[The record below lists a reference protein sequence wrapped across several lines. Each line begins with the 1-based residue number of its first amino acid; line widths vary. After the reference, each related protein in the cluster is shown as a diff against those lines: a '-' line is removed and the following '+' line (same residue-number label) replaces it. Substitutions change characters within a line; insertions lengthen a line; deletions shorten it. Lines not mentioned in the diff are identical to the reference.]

1 MGWILPSFSVKHLPC
16 FIEDERILQIVE
28 RDSAGGRDGLIR
40 TFLLVLSVCDVDD
53 GRAGGRRRPQ
63 GRWWPQ
69 GARSQLPAGS
79 SGSPSLGHPCEGR
92 GLCGLFYLFT
102 GLLPGLSQEGVFWGF
117 LSSGNDAGE
126 FGNI

>member
-1 MGWILPSFSVKHLPC
+1 MWMMGELV
-16 FIEDERILQIVE
+16 V
-28 RDSAGGRDGLIR
+28 GGAP
-40 TFLLVLSVCDVDD
+40 
-53 GRAGGRRRPQ
+53 RAGG
-63 GRWWPQ
+63 GLK

-117 LSSGNDAGE
+117 LSSGSDAGE